1 MLIKICLLFI
11 APGYMLVTPSIYS
24 KLDLHSGCVATQK
37 ADVKICS
44 SSLQDRKWIVTSGSD
59 DEWLN

>member
-1 MLIKICLLFI
+1 
-11 APGYMLVTPSIYS
+11 MLVTPSIYS

-37 ADVKICS
+37 ADVEICS
-44 SSLQDRKWIVTSGSD
+44 SLLQDRKWIVTSGSD